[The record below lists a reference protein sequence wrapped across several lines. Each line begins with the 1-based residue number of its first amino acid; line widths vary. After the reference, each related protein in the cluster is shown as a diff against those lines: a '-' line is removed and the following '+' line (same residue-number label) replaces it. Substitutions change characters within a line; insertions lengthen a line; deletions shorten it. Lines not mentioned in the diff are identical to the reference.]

1 MPTAVKRIP
10 RDTGKTQAVVGLQ
23 SRDREARRW
32 LRPAAR
38 LIVTGLFA
46 GLLGCSQDPAPTPV
60 AGTATPAP
68 ATPYVPQPVW
78 CADGSGALCSLIPS
92 FIGPDPAIQKNNG
105 YQGLSNDVTSARF
118 DAQTPFDNMA
128 WQMFI
133 ALNWQASQPGGDPKT
148 ALSGA
153 GPTVWQTY
161 AQPEDLFDGPSGDCP
176 NPNKL
181 PRFNL
186 IAKSGAQGSRDE
198 EFIQATGQPLIDV
211 NGNWALYERHLNS
224 VEQNYLQTQGLTT
237 YAGQQSFIQAGN
249 TVEFPP
255 GDDSKPNGQVG
266 AIEIKAAWRIISA
279 EEQASYFNIQGLIDV
294 QGAYVR
300 DGQPLC
306 AQVTLGLVGLH
317 IVQNNPEFESL
328 RGQSIWASFEHKNN
342 APIAAAACAPT
353 DPNCYKTITNNLC
366 PAATNAGDYSFSRNA
381 CSAVTPNT
389 PPALAQGESAFIWE
403 RQPPYAQSYLTQ
415 SNGASCG
422 TQVAHCW
429 QVYDLTQQLN
439 SAWQAQLSAINSV
452 FANYYLIGTNW
463 GGFVEPD
470 GTQLDNQAV
479 PAFLANST
487 LETFIQADPE
497 FGNCVGCHKSAT
509 LAYTETD
516 PSTGKVKHFP
526 ADFSFLP
533 GLANQQSCSDLS
545 AGPIFSNDQAQTV
558 CPAICSAVE
567 DSWNGQWTTT
577 VFGVMSVCGC
587 CG

>member
-1 MPTAVKRIP
+1 MSATQLQPRHHRVLLPIVLASLTAAC
-10 RDTGKTQAVVGLQ
+10 DTTAPPKAT
-23 SRDREARRW
+23 ET
-32 LRPAAR
+32 PPP
-38 LIVTGLFA
+38 VT
-46 GLLGCSQDPAPTPV
+46 T
-60 AGTATPAP
+60 
-68 ATPYVPQPVW
+68 YVPQPVW
-78 CADGSGALCSLIPS
+78 CADGTGALCPVIPS

-105 YQGLSNDVTSARF
+105 YQGLSNDVTSAKF
-118 DAQTPFDNMA
+118 DAQTPFDNMS

-133 ALNWQASQPGGDPKT
+133 ALNWQASQAGGDPKT
-148 ALSGA
+148 GLSGA
-153 GPTVWQTY
+153 GPTVWQSY
-161 AQPEDLFDGPSGDCP
+161 ARPEDLFGGPSGNCP
-176 NPNKL
+176 NPNNL
-181 PRFNL
+181 PRFNV

-211 NGNWALYERHLNS
+211 NGNWTLFERHLNS
-224 VEQNYLQTQGLTT
+224 VEQTYLETQGLTT
-237 YAGQQSFIQAGN
+237 YAGQQTFVQAGH
-249 TVEFPP
+249 TVQFPP

-266 AIEIKAAWRIISA
+266 AIEIKAAWRIISDQ
-279 EEQASYFNIQGLIDV
+279 EKSSYFNTQGLIDV

-306 AQVTLGLVGLH
+306 AEVTLGLVGLH

-342 APIAAAACAPT
+342 APMAAAACAAT
-353 DPNCYKTITNNLC
+353 DPNCYKTIPNSLC
-366 PAATNAGDYSFSRNA
+366 PAAANAGDYAFSRNA
-381 CSAVTPNT
+381 CSAVTTNS
-389 PPALAQGESAFIWE
+389 PPVLGQGESAFIWE
-403 RQPPYAQSYLTQ
+403 RQPPYAQTYLTQ
-415 SNGASCG
+415 SNGQSCG

-439 SAWQAQLSAINSV
+439 SAWQAQLTAINSV

-487 LETFIQADPE
+487 LETFIQHDPVV
-497 FGNCVGCHKSAT
+497 GNCVGCHKGAT

-516 PSTGKVKHFP
+516 PNTGKVTQFP

-533 GLANQQSCSDLS
+533 GLATQQICTDQP
-545 AGPIFSNDQAQTV
+545 AGPILSNDQAQQV
-558 CPAICSAVE
+558 CPGICSAVE

-587 CG
+587 CD